1 MSNILTNKGAIAFGA
16 RRWFHRGQQLTVLVA
31 DHAEVE
37 LRATFILLI
46 GSEMS
51 FLGLNLWPGQG

>member
-1 MSNILTNKGAIAFGA
+1 
-16 RRWFHRGQQLTVLVA
+16 LTVLVA